1 MNDCHAT
8 NEDDYN
14 VINNITYDELICNQK
29 PIDYSMFFFCIKEN
43 KSNQL
48 ASGIFCLLNKI
59 FKRPQPSYKGLIYSS
74 FNAVIFFLILLSVLI
89 VMLVISDAVMMLALA
104 CIPVLLLIYFFVQIT
119 LDSLNSITIKVAEF
133 KVGTSEVN
141 KKITKIGYD
150 KILLKQYIVNT
161 SNNSFGLV
169 HIQNINLT
177 NDINGVSVRIWPL
190 QQMTLFYNAII
201 RYVKRINILRTYYF
215 KDCKIEDIHDD
226 NDRCCIDKL
235 NSTANSILEIYN
247 KAIDIDR
254 VIIFRNE
261 TPIYCKDT
269 I

>member
-1 MNDCHAT
+1 MNDYHIT

-14 VINNITYDELICNQK
+14 VINNVTYDELICNQQ

-43 KSNQL
+43 KSNKL
-48 ASGIFCLLNKI
+48 ASRIFCFLDKLL
-59 FKRPQPSYKGLIYSS
+59 KRPQPSYKGLISYA
-74 FNAVIFFLILLSVLI
+74 FNAMIFFLILLSVLI
-89 VMLVISDAVMMLALA
+89 VILAISDAGMMLALA
-104 CIPVLLLIYFFVQIT
+104 SIPVLLLLYFFVQIT

-141 KKITKIGYD
+141 KKLTKIGYD

-161 SNNSFGLV
+161 SNNCFGLV
-169 HIQNINLT
+169 HIQDINLT
-177 NDINGVSVRIWPL
+177 NDINGVSVRIWPI
-190 QQMTLFYNAII
+190 QQIILFYNAIC
-201 RYVKRINILRTYYF
+201 RYVKRINILRNYYF
-215 KDCKIEDIHDD
+215 KECKIEDIHDD

-254 VIIFRNE
+254 VVIFRNE